1 MYHVEKFSKAGTPL
15 GGNIYI
21 KLQAEIAQ
29 QERACLET
37 LKDMPVRWII
47 PNDESPDAGETF
59 EMAVQ
64 EIQFSREVRVDSAG
78 DTIPT
83 GQIVVGLTL
92 SESWWSMAYRKLTEQ
107 VWGAA
112 LGFAGS
118 VCLMVFIA
126 AVRKSVQYRR
136 RARRRSGEDGLEV

>member
-21 KLQAEIAQ
+21 KLQAEVAQ

-37 LKDMPVRWII
+37 LQEMRVRWIV

-83 GQIVVGLTL
+83 GEIVVGLTL

-107 VWGAA
+107 IWGAA

-118 VCLMVFIA
+118 VCLLVLIA

-136 RARRRSGEDGLEV
+136 GARRPSGEDGMEV